1 MIDARFCNATF
12 LLQQC
17 SVYAFTVKA
26 TNREG
31 TSPASIA
38 QPICKY
44 IILVILKLCVHVC
57 MCFIFHLSVS
67 ISISVSLYLFISL
80 SIFLSLSIASGTLTL
95 STSVTDTNTD
105 SATISIRVTECIRS
119 AVVNITIYFSQLNA
133 NRDTVSL
140 NYPANQEFA
149 NFTIDGLDVNAQYN
163 TTVVVF
169 YNDGSGLNTLESEMF
184 RFTTLQDFS
193 GEYIVFVFR
202 GM

>member
-12 LLQQC
+12 SLQQC

-44 IILVILKLCVHVC
+44 IILVILKIVC
-57 MCFIFHLSVS
+57 AFVYVFHLS
-67 ISISVSLYLFISL
+67 SLCRYFHLSL

-119 AVVNITIYFSQLNA
+119 AVVNITIYFSRLNA

-140 NYPANQEFA
+140 SYPANQEFV
-149 NFTIDGLDVNAQYN
+149 NLTIDGLDVNTQYN
-163 TTVVVF
+163 ATVVVF

-193 GEYIVFVFR
+193 GEYTIFVFW
-202 GM
+202 GMCV